1 MSKKVLSSV
10 LIIILAL
17 VLGVSLVACNDTE
30 EPPLTK
36 YTITFDSNGG
46 SEVASISGHSGKA
59 ISAPAEPTRDKYTFG
74 GWYAD
79 AELQYGYTIS
89 VMPEKNLKL
98 YAKWNPEQYTVQF
111 NLNYTDST
119 IYQTQDIAYGET
131 AVKPNTPV
139 RKGYDFVDWY
149 ATQDNAGDAFDFD
162 TIIEEP
168 MVLYA
173 KWNETITV
181 GLVFA
186 ENGDEYSVSG
196 YDGIATEVYIPSQH
210 DGKAVTAIASSAF
223 LLSEIITYV
232 SIPSTVTTI
241 GESAFSN
248 CLALKSI
255 TIPDSVNSI
264 NSYAFW
270 RCSGLTSVTIPNSVT
285 TIGEFAFSDCTGLKS
300 ITIPDSVN
308 SINSSTFSL
317 CSGLTSVTI
326 PDSVISIGDGAFN
339 ECSGL
344 TSVTIGNSVE
354 NIEALVF
361 RKCAKLQTV
370 YYKGTESGWEDLSI
384 VPSGN
389 DYLIDAT
396 RYYYSQT
403 EPALDDEGNYW
414 HYVDGVITVWEK

>member
-79 AELQYGYTIS
+79 AELQNGYTIS

-173 KWNETITV
+173 KWNETSTA

-196 YDGIATEVYIPSQH
+196 YEGTETEVYIPSQH
-210 DGKAVTAIASSAF
+210 NGKAVTAIASYAF
-223 LLSEIITYV
+223 LWSEKITYV

-241 GESAFSN
+241 GE
-248 CLALKSI
+248 
-255 TIPDSVNSI
+255 
-264 NSYAFW
+264 
-270 RCSGLTSVTIPNSVT
+270 
-285 TIGEFAFSDCTGLKS
+285 FAFYGCTGLKS

-308 SINSSTFSL
+308 NINSSTFNL

-370 YYKGTESGWEDLSI
+370 YYKGTESSWEDISI
-384 VPSGN
+384 VPNDN

-414 HYVDGVITVWEK
+414 HYVDGVITIWEK